1 MPDVS
6 IFVALIASLIAF
18 TYASMNS
25 IILVGLTGK
34 FVGPDMSCM
43 GMLNR
48 ETS

>member
-6 IFVALIASLIAF
+6 IFVALIAF

>member
-6 IFVALIASLIAF
+6 IVVALIAF